1 MGEAKN
7 GPDRMSGW
15 LCWTLSLVGVVGGK
29 LPVYRIQFSIQMAYL
44 IPCMCFL
51 VPGVIM
57 LPFCSDLSS

>member
-7 GPDRMSGW
+7 GPDRRSGW
-15 LCWTLSLVGVVGGK
+15 LCRTLSLVGVVGGN
-29 LPVYRIQFSIQMAYL
+29 YL